1 MNYVVQLSIYAGV
14 LLLVLSL
21 KPTYLIVQELPK
33 GSVRIKWF
41 YLISLIFIFIVGYV
55 LYSVS
60 QFFVTFNIVQLY
72 VSSIFLLGAV
82 FVLAG
87 CQLMLHTLRDIN
99 CLFALKSDD
108 DLDPVLGIHNRI
120 SLDKHLIK
128 EFEQY
133 RRFKGDLSVLVIDFY
148 SVQELSTTFGMRV
161 VEVVLGKIANLLNVL
176 TRDSDFVAH
185 IGGEKLVVLLPK
197 TPREG
202 AETFAHRLVR
212 SVSKTVK
219 ILADDNNGI
228 PVDNI
233 SICVGVAVA
242 SELLHDADE
251 LLENAD
257 QALYKA
263 REKGEN
269 QVVVHTESGL

>member
-128 EFEQY
+128 EFE
-133 RRFKGDLSVLVIDFY
+133 
-148 SVQELSTTFGMRV
+148 
-161 VEVVLGKIANLLNVL
+161 
-176 TRDSDFVAH
+176 
-185 IGGEKLVVLLPK
+185 
-197 TPREG
+197 
-202 AETFAHRLVR
+202 
-212 SVSKTVK
+212 
-219 ILADDNNGI
+219 
-228 PVDNI
+228 
-233 SICVGVAVA
+233 
-242 SELLHDADE
+242 
-251 LLENAD
+251 
-257 QALYKA
+257 
-263 REKGEN
+263 
-269 QVVVHTESGL
+269 